1 MNSMRRDEDMTLK
14 GKPLRPVGAQN
25 AGEEQRNYPRRNEEA
40 EPKWKRR
47 PTVNVSGGESP
58 MT

>member
-1 MNSMRRDEDMTLK
+1 MNSMRTDKDMTLK
-14 GKPLRPVGAQN
+14 GEALRSLGAQS
-25 AGEEQRNYPRRNEEA
+25 AGEEQRNYSRRNEEA

-47 PTVNVSGGESP
+47 PTVDVSGGESP